1 MKLKVLLLAMTLF
14 GVVLSFFVEYVLGA
28 QPCTAC
34 LTLRYSYLLL
44 AIVYAASMLHR
55 GKVLPVLSILISV
68 WITAVALW
76 GVLGFLGITG
86 SPCITACPIGED
98 PRIEETMFSLALVGG
113 ILVLAG
119 SIKIYKEEPS

>member
-1 MKLKVLLLAMTLF
+1 MKLKVLLLTATFF
-14 GVVLSFFVEYVLGA
+14 GVVLSFFVEYVIGA

-34 LTLRYSYLLL
+34 LILRYSYLLL
-44 AIVYAASMLHR
+44 ALVYAASMLHK
-55 GKVLPVLSILISV
+55 GKIFPVLSILISA

-76 GVLGFLGITG
+76 GVLGYLGITG

-98 PRIEETMFSLALVGG
+98 PRIEKTMFSLALIGG

-119 SIKIYKEEPS
+119 SIRIYREPSK